1 MVLGWN
7 RDTVYWDKKLVGYVR
22 EAVEELGISH
32 MDINSGAGHD
42 AQYISYMIPTT
53 MIFAPSDKGLSHC
66 EVEHTCGAVHQCRH
80 CYAERGIKG

>member
-1 MVLGWN
+1 M
-7 RDTVYWDKKLVGYVR
+7 

-66 EVEHTCGAVHQCRH
+66 EVEHTSVEQCHNAGH